1 MRKRKTVPLT
11 RVNNCNIYYE
21 QHGSGPDLVFVH
33 GETHSAAMFD
43 DQLRHFSK
51 RFRCLAYDRRGHR
64 RSELTPYGYSLWNQT
79 NDLVALIETLQ
90 IQRAVI
96 VAVAMST
103 PIAMTYA
110 LEHQATMRGLALA
123 SWYELDGYPLLER
136 RRQTHTMS
144 FGDLHL
150 LMLKKLDALGLDGLQ
165 RYMEEEYQRLFPIFP
180 INAAVRKKLIEIF
193 TSHPR
198 GHYIES
204 GEYYT
209 SLPNLVPAV
218 SQMRCPILGICGEDD
233 PSPDQPELLRH
244 LPNFREAWIPG
255 ARRFTMMEAPE
266 QFNAILEVFLDEL
279 PA

>member
-1 MRKRKTVPLT
+1 VPLA
-11 RVNNCNIYYE
+11 RINNCDIYYE
-21 QHGSGPDLVFVH
+21 QHGRGPDLVFVH
-33 GETHSAAMFD
+33 GETHSAALFTE
-43 DQLRHFSK
+43 QIRHFSQ
-51 RFRCLAYDRRGHR
+51 RYRCLTYDRRGHW

-79 NDLVALIETLQ
+79 NDLVGLMEALQ

-103 PIAMTYA
+103 PIAVTYA
-110 LEHQATMRGLALA
+110 LEHPSAVRGLVLA
-123 SWYELDGYPLLER
+123 SWYELDGYPLLEQ

-150 LMLKKLDALGLDGLQ
+150 LMLDKLNSLGRDGLKS
-165 RYMEEEYQRLFPIFP
+165 YMEQECERIFPIFP
-180 INAAVRKKLIEIF
+180 KNAAVRKRLIDIF
-193 TSHPR
+193 ASHQA

-218 SQMRCPILGICGEDD
+218 SRISCPILGVCGEDD
-233 PSPDQPELLRH
+233 PSPDRPELLRDVA
-244 LPNFREAWIPG
+244 NFKEAWIAG
-255 ARRFTMMEAPE
+255 ARRFTMMEAPRE
-266 QFNAILEVFLDEL
+266 FNAALEAFLNEL